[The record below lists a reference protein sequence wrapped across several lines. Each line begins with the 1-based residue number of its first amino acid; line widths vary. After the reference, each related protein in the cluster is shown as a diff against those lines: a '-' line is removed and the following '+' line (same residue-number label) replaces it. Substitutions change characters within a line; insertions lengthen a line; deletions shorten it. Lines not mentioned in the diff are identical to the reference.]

1 MLVMVAWAQ
10 ISAVADVQH
19 GVIGR
24 DQLAELGVT
33 KSGLQVLVDQRRLE
47 RTAPRV
53 WRVAGAPPTWRQ
65 QLHVGLLALGPMS
78 WVSHNAAAALHRF
91 DRTPP
96 GRVEL
101 LVLRN
106 RRCADIGL
114 TVHATRRWS
123 RVDAVVIDGLRV
135 TSATR
140 TVLDL
145 ANVRVHPD
153 RLKAAIDTAVR
164 LELSSPEALMHR
176 LNAIRSKGRVGVRM
190 IEQLLEDSGGH
201 TMLERR
207 FLELM
212 SSAGLPRPQTQVIH
226 RTAASG
232 RFVARVDFAY
242 PDLGLVI
249 EVTGR
254 LGHSSPAERARDAQ
268 RRNELQDLG
277 LRVYEFTWEDVT
289 ERPIYVTSRMRIL
302 IAQASASGLT
312 SDCPDGREPDQN

>member
-1 MLVMVAWAQ
+1 MVTWAR
-10 ISAVADVQH
+10 ISAIADSQH

-24 DQLAELGVT
+24 DQLALLGVT
-33 KSGLQVLVDQRRLE
+33 KSALQVLVEKRRLE

-53 WRVAGAPPTWRQ
+53 WRIVGAPLTWRQ
-65 QLHVGLLALGPMS
+65 QLHAGLLALGPMS
-78 WVSHNAAAALHRF
+78 WVSHDAAAALHRF
-91 DRTPP
+91 DRTPFE
-96 GRVEL
+96 RVEF

-106 RRCADIGL
+106 RRCADVGL
-114 TVHATRRWS
+114 KVHATRRWG
-123 RVDAVVIDGLRV
+123 RVDAIVVDGLRT

-140 TVLDL
+140 TVLDM

-164 LELSSPEALMHR
+164 LELSSPEALKQR
-176 LNAIRSKGRVGVRM
+176 LDAIRSRGRTGVRM
-190 IEQLLEDSGGH
+190 VDQLLAASGGH
-201 TMLERR
+201 TMLERK

-212 SSAGLPRPQTQVIH
+212 ARAGLPRPETQVIY

-232 RFVARVDFAY
+232 QFVARVDFAY
-242 PDLGLVI
+242 PELGLVI

-277 LRVYEFTWEDVT
+277 IRVYEFTWEDVT
-289 ERPIYVTSRMRIL
+289 DRSTYVTSRMRTL
-302 IAQASASGLT
+302 LAPAPASGLV
-312 SDCPDGREPDQN
+312 SD